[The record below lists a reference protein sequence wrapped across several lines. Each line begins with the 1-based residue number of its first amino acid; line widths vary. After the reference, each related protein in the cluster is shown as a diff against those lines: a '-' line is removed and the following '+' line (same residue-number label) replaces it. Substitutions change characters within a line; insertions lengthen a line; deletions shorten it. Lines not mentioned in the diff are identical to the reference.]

1 MEHCHPTIEQA
12 KVDFLEQLYR
22 AAGRDRKGHPDYG
35 LYTGL
40 YQEWTALNA
49 KSAALN
55 EEPAA

>member
-1 MEHCHPTIEQA
+1 MENCHTSIEQA
-12 KVDFLEQLYR
+12 KFELMEQLYR
-22 AAGRDRKGHPDYG
+22 ASGRDRKGHPDHG

-40 YQEWTALNA
+40 YQEWTEIKA